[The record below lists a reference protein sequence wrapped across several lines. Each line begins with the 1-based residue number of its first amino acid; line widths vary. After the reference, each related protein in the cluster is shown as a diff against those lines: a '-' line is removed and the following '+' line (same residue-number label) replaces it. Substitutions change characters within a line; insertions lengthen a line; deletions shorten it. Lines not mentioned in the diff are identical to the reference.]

1 MDSDIVNTPVSAL
14 NGDEGGVWIVSTR
27 DSSYFFDLRLMT
39 VTRRPGPNATRS
51 VNDMQR
57 PIRTIDSCQVGE
69 KGRWTMHAEEWSTFE
84 YYWQVTT
91 PVVGIDRQTD
101 HGGPEAS
108 GHAVP

>member
-1 MDSDIVNTPVSAL
+1 MEPAIFNTPVL
-14 NGDEGGVWIVSTR
+14 TLTGHEGGVWIVTTR
-27 DSSYFFDLRLMT
+27 DSSYYFDLRLMT

-51 VNDMQR
+51 VHDKRR

-69 KGRWTMHAEEWSTFE
+69 KGRWTMEAEEWSMLE

-91 PVVGIDRQTD
+91 PVIGIDRQTD
-101 HGGPEAS
+101 QADPGAS